1 VHAAPQG
8 VSGLDG
14 ASAAQQGARMTDDG
28 LSAVLNSIKVSETG
42 LVAMDLYAPWSI
54 AIDYDK
60 PITVTVIEG
69 RLWLKMADNP
79 PESFNV
85 GESFVLPRGI
95 SRRRYVVSS
104 DASLPN
110 HTTTRRLGEMGR
122 FEPVLPDR
130 PDVSL
135 RRLVWGQEGGART
148 RLMSF
153 TFDWQDPRLGPL
165 IAAIPQI
172 IRVRHGSQE
181 GFLRDPFLGLDFETQ
196 DAGRPGFQALMAQL
210 AQLFLIQTIRSH
222 ALSDTAGQ
230 GGLLVALADPP
241 LSRALGAMHANPGEP
256 WSVERLADCAGLSRS
271 GFARRFHQITGMTP
285 MGYLRSWRLHL
296 ARRALRDGNTTVSSI
311 AYQLGYQSE
320 AAFRTSF
327 RKETG
332 QSPREYAKSVSST
345 DFDSSFIETDQSF

>member
-1 VHAAPQG
+1 
-8 VSGLDG
+8 
-14 ASAAQQGARMTDDG
+14 MTGEG
-28 LSAVLNSIKVSETG
+28 LSAVLSSIKVSETG
-42 LVAMDLYAPWSI
+42 LVAMDLFAPWSI
-54 AIDYDK
+54 EIDYAK
-60 PITVTVIEG
+60 PITVTVVEG
-69 RLWLKMADNP
+69 RLWLKVEDNS
-79 PESFNV
+79 PEAFNA

-95 SRRRYVVSS
+95 ARRRYVVSS
-104 DASLPN
+104 DTLVPH
-110 HTTTRRLGEMGR
+110 HTTTRRLGELGR
-122 FEPVLPDR
+122 FEPLLPDR

-153 TFDWQDPRLGPL
+153 TFDWQDPKLGPV
-165 IAAIPQI
+165 IGAIPQI
-172 IRVRHGSQE
+172 IRVRHGQQE
-181 GFLRDPFLGLDFETQ
+181 GFLRDPFLALDFDAQ

-222 ALSDTAGQ
+222 ALRDTAGQ
-230 GGLLVALADPP
+230 GGLLVALADPR
-241 LSRALGAMHANPGEP
+241 LSRALSAMHANPGEA

-296 ARRALRDGNTTVSSI
+296 ARRALRDGNATVSSI
-311 AYQLGYQSE
+311 AFRLGYQSE

-332 QSPREYAKSVSST
+332 QSPREYTKSLSVT
-345 DFDSSFIETDQSF
+345 DFDSGYY